1 MNLSPAFIC
10 HPSYFVKFEEILA
23 RAKKTDN
30 THFIHLL
37 EEEIEKMEEIRLV
50 RSSSSIIAT

>member
-10 HPSYFVKFEEILA
+10 HPSYFGKFEQILA
-23 RAKKTDN
+23 RAKQTDN
-30 THFIHLL
+30 THFINLL

-50 RSSSSIIAT
+50 RSSIISA

>member
-10 HPSYFVKFEEILA
+10 LPSYFERFEQILA
-23 RAKKTDN
+23 RAKQTEN
-30 THFIHLL
+30 THFINLL

-50 RSSSSIIAT
+50 RSTIIAA